1 MDMHAALRSL
11 RPSTLWPLLKEAASD
26 WSHDRA
32 PRLGAA
38 LAYYT
43 VFSIVPLLIIIIAV
57 IGLVFGQEAAQGAIM
72 QQIANLVGEQSAATI
87 KDMIQR
93 ADKPSTGI
101 LATII
106 AVGTAL
112 LGASGFFGEL
122 QSALNTVWGLEPK
135 EGLGIWGYIRSRFLS
150 MATVLGTAFLLLVS
164 LLLTAAVS
172 SVGKWFGGLL
182 PLPEFVLQ
190 AINVVLS
197 FIVITGLFA
206 MIFKVLPDAHVAWRD
221 VWVGAALTAAL
232 FTVGK
237 FALALYLGKSS
248 PGSGYGAAGSLVI
261 LLVWVY
267 YSAQIL
273 LYGAEFTQVYANRR
287 GEHIVPTK
295 EANVVNP
302 KKASP
307 LGEPGSKAARQEAP
321 GDAEWG
327 HVTQAFAPGRST
339 AGQPRTPR
347 KTTDIEEDLRRIL
360 VTRVALTDK
369 IGMLE
374 RRVDETIERTKMA
387 ARDVIVQV
395 QNTSAKAIHLT
406 AARVKP
412 VVHAAQR
419 PWLLVG
425 VVMSAGL
432 VAGYIYKRN
441 ARMKASGSPQ
451 ATPSSGQRRL
461 RDTERR
467 AA

>member
-1 MDMHAALRSL
+1 MYATLRSL
-11 RPSTLWPLLKEAASD
+11 STATLWPLLKEAASD

-43 VFSIVPLLIIIIAV
+43 VFSIVPLLVIMIAV

-72 QQIANLVGEQSAATI
+72 EHIASMVGEQSAVTL

-93 ADKPSTGI
+93 ADEPSTGI

-122 QSALNTVWGLEPK
+122 QSALNTVWGLQPK

-182 PLPEFVLQ
+182 PAPEFVLQ
-190 AINVVLS
+190 AVNVLLS
-197 FIVITGLFA
+197 FVVITGLFA
-206 MIFKVLPDAHVAWRD
+206 MIFRVLPDAHVAWRD

-237 FALALYLGKSS
+237 FALGLYLGKSN

-287 GEHIVPTK
+287 GQQIVPTK
-295 EANVVNP
+295 EADVVDH
-302 KKASP
+302 KKATPPDQLS
-307 LGEPGSKAARQEAP
+307 SRVARREAP
-321 GDAEWG
+321 RDAEWT
-327 HVTQAFAPGRST
+327 HVKQAFARS
-339 AGQPRTPR
+339 QPVRPPTHQR
-347 KTTDIEEDLRRIL
+347 TTDIEEDLKQIL
-360 VTRVALTDK
+360 ITRMALSDK
-369 IGMLE
+369 IGLLE
-374 RRVDETIERTKMA
+374 RRIAETVACTKMA
-387 ARDVIVQV
+387 AHDLLIQV
-395 QNTSAKAIHLT
+395 RNTSARAAHST
-406 AARVKP
+406 ATRFNPAA
-412 VVHAAQR
+412 HAGKR

-425 VVMSAGL
+425 VVIGTGL
-432 VAGYIYKRN
+432 VAAWVYKR
-441 ARMKASGSPQ
+441 KASAP
-451 ATPSSGQRRL
+451 
-461 RDTERR
+461 
-467 AA
+467 